1 MERNRKR
8 LADRAFVWR
17 NTSIDRRSGAILA
30 LLAIP
35 FLGGCAEAMDADLV
49 IRGGTVI
56 DGTESPPRLA
66 DIFVQGDRIVLV
78 GPPGTRSTS
87 DAREVDASGRYV
99 IPGLVDGHVHFSR
112 GAPLPRRPDET
123 DLVLR
128 RLVEYGVTSILQMG
142 ATGGGV
148 DSIRMLR
155 TQASGAQPWPT
166 IYGSGGHLT
175 VLGSHPIYT
184 LFPPPIRAAVDS
196 MALVTPTSEPLDLDG
211 FGIGLSVVR
220 GPEAVSKAVE
230 RRASGGM
237 DFVKITIESGPT
249 PFGDNHPQMS
259 LEMTRQ
265 VVEEAADRGLPVVAH
280 TTSLDELEVALL
292 GGAAGSVHAVRNLP
306 LPDSAMAAQMA
317 GRGFFVMPTLVLYS
331 EPDLSDPYLLRT
343 VQEEELAALSSPRF
357 LDRFGRLRCCAPLA
371 QVLENVGMLHR
382 AGVPI
387 LLGTDTGNPLVFPGY
402 SVHDELRLLVAA
414 GLSPGA
420 ALQAAT
426 TRIAELIGQL
436 DEFGTLEAGKRADLL
451 ILRGDPLADISNTR
465 TVETVV
471 LRGHVLGSP

>member
-1 MERNRKR
+1 
-8 LADRAFVWR
+8 
-17 NTSIDRRSGAILA
+17 
-30 LLAIP
+30 
-35 FLGGCAEAMDADLV
+35 
-49 IRGGTVI
+49 
-56 DGTESPPRLA
+56 
-66 DIFVQGDRIVLV
+66 
-78 GPPGTRSTS
+78 
-87 DAREVDASGRYV
+87 
-99 IPGLVDGHVHFSR
+99 
-112 GAPLPRRPDET
+112 
-123 DLVLR
+123 
-128 RLVEYGVTSILQMG
+128 
-142 ATGGGV
+142 
-148 DSIRMLR
+148 
-155 TQASGAQPWPT
+155 
-166 IYGSGGHLT
+166 
-175 VLGSHPIYT
+175 
-184 LFPPPIRAAVDS
+184 
-196 MALVTPTSEPLDLDG
+196 
-211 FGIGLSVVR
+211 
-220 GPEAVSKAVE
+220 
-230 RRASGGM
+230 M

-451 ILRGDPLADISNTR
+451 ILTGDPLADIANTR